1 MTRNPL
7 HRQRYIHIVIL
18 LILMQIPGASAAR
31 ALSAAPE
38 PTASPFALTPLIS
51 GNLHKPIFLTHTQ
64 EDDGR
69 LFVVEQ
75 DGKVLIVKN
84 GQLLPTPFLDISNT
98 VSTGGERG
106 LLGLAFH
113 PHYRKNGRFFIN
125 YTRKADQATVI
136 AEYRRAAN
144 PDQAESEKKVL
155 LVMAQPYGN
164 HNGGMVA
171 FGHDG
176 YLYIGMGDGGA
187 GGDPEN
193 RAQNPNTLLGKI
205 LRIDIDQGDR
215 YSIPADNPFVKHGG
229 RPEIYATGLRN
240 PWRFSF
246 DRQTGELWA
255 GDVGQNAWE
264 EVTKIK
270 KGENHGWR
278 LMEGQHC
285 FQPRQG
291 CQHSQQLTLPVLDY
305 PNGEN
310 GRCSV
315 TGGYV
320 YRGKAIPALQGTY
333 LFADFCSGEIFRYA
347 NGSFNVLLDT
357 DLQIPSFG
365 EDESGELYVL
375 GYAGSVQKLTPVRHL
390 P

>member
-1 MTRNPL
+1 MIRIPL
-7 HRQRYIHIVIL
+7 PKRPGLRGLAL
-18 LILMQIPGASAAR
+18 LILVHALGSSPVM
-31 ALSAAPE
+31 ALSASPE
-38 PTASPFALTPLIS
+38 HPTAPFTLTPMIS
-51 GNLHKPIFLTHTQ
+51 SNLHKPVFLTHTQ
-64 EDDGR
+64 EDEGR
-69 LFVVEQ
+69 LFIVEQ
-75 DGKVLIVKN
+75 DGKVLIFKK
-84 GQLLPTPFLDISNT
+84 GQLLPTPFLDISNK
-98 VSTGGERG
+98 VSIGGERG

-113 PHYRKNGRFFIN
+113 PHYKKNGRLFIN
-125 YTRKADQATVI
+125 YTRKEDQATVI

-144 PDQAESEKKVL
+144 PDQVETGEKVL
-155 LVMAQPYGN
+155 LVMPQPYGN
-164 HNGGMVA
+164 HNGGMLA

-193 RAQNPNTLLGKI
+193 RAQNPNELLGKF
-205 LRIDIDQGDR
+205 LRIDINQGTP
-215 YSIPADNPFVKHGG
+215 YSIPADNPFVKNGG
-229 RPEIYATGLRN
+229 KPEIYATGLRN

-255 GDVGQNAWE
+255 GDVGQNSWE
-264 EVTKIK
+264 EITKVK

-278 LMEGQHC
+278 FMEGQHC
-285 FQPRQG
+285 FQPKQD
-291 CQHSQQLTLPVLDY
+291 CQHSQHLTLPVLNY
-305 PNGEN
+305 PNGDD

-333 LFADFCSGEIFRYA
+333 LFADFCSGEIFGYA

-375 GYAGSVQKLTPVRHL
+375 GYAGSVHKLTPAPHER
-390 P
+390 